1 MAKKAVKTKKPYSS
15 KSRTSKKPTMAQA
28 PRAGD
33 AISSSVLDGAMEDV
47 I

>member
-1 MAKKAVKTKKPYSS
+1 MARKAVKTSKPCSS
-15 KSRTSKKPTMAQA
+15 ESRTSKKPNMTLAR
-28 PRAGD
+28 RAVD